1 MVSGTEL
8 VGHRASLS
16 LSIKKIF
23 LCSSGISLLFLD
35 PIDPSNTSQS
45 IGNGFP
51 VQKYIG
57 AMVRKSVRA
66 VLVAEND
73 LPEVARDLGAEEP
86 RRSSQGRLG
95 RPRAVQRDS
104 WIMGREI

>member
-8 VGHRASLS
+8 VGHRASLG
-16 LSIKKIF
+16 LSIKKIC
-23 LCSSGISLLFLD
+23 LISLGISYLFLD
-35 PIDPSNTSQS
+35 PIGPSNTSKS

-51 VQKYIG
+51 VQKYIE
-57 AMVRKSVRA
+57 AMLRKSIRV

-73 LPEVARDLGAEEP
+73 SLEVARYPGAEEP

-95 RPRAVQRDS
+95 RC
-104 WIMGREI
+104 

>member
-8 VGHRASLS
+8 VGALP
-16 LSIKKIF
+16 LSIKIIF
-23 LCSSGISLLFLD
+23 LSSLGISLLFLD

-57 AMVRKSVRA
+57 AMVRKSTRVI
-66 VLVAEND
+66 LIAENEAFD
-73 LPEVARDLGAEEP
+73 DGCFSSTFQICPETQDT
-86 RRSSQGRLG
+86 
-95 RPRAVQRDS
+95 
-104 WIMGREI
+104 